1 MIRLFVAACILS
13 CLAASALAQGR
24 PSTAAPTV
32 KPAKEPAPK
41 AKTSAALPKAT
52 DSGPCR
58 IGVISAIGDEFVV
71 QRIGLTVFGNE
82 YT

>member
-1 MIRLFVAACILS
+1 LPGSIRVGTR
-13 CLAASALAQGR
+13 SAIHRGADGQAGQ
-24 PSTAAPTV
+24 
-32 KPAKEPAPK
+32 KKPAPK